1 MQSVIGENASDE
13 AVREYVWS
21 TLKGGQVVPGY
32 GHAVLRK
39 TDPRYMAQREFALK
53 HLPEDSLFKLVNQVY
68 TIVPDVLLEVSVGF
82 LSLYSSPQLG
92 TQAGKAKNPWPN
104 VDAHSGVLLTH
115 YGLTQMEFYTVLFGV
130 SRAFGVAAQLIW
142 DRALGA
148 RVYISA
154 PHPRTAVLD
163 HFCSTGASQVVLHR
177 LHPEDVC
184 QQKLIGLSD
193 TRLAFR
199 IFTILRT
206 LFRILFV
213 RGPPE
218 FRLILTTLLTPSCP
232 MCAPCSRPSDRK
244 LGFSILTRLMRR
256 LVNYVVQHA
265 KL

>member
-68 TIVPDVLLEVSVGF
+68 TIVPDVLLEVSVGVSSVS
-82 LSLYSSPQLG
+82 SLPQFG

-148 RVYISA
+148 RVYTPAS
-154 PHPRTAVLD
+154 HVRTTNSN
-163 HFCSTGASQVVLHR
+163 HSCSTGAPQVVLHG
-177 LHPEDVC
+177 LDPEDVC
-184 QQKLIGLSD
+184 QQKLDRLPESG
-193 TRLAFR
+193 LAFR
-199 IFTILRT
+199 IFTIRYICWRAT
-206 LFRILFV
+206 GI
-213 RGPPE
+213 
-218 FRLILTTLLTPSCP
+218 
-232 MCAPCSRPSDRK
+232 
-244 LGFSILTRLMRR
+244 
-256 LVNYVVQHA
+256 
-265 KL
+265 

>member
-1 MQSVIGENASDE
+1 MQNSIGENASDE

-53 HLPEDSLFKLVNQVY
+53 RLPEDPLFKLVNQVY
-68 TIVPDVLLEVSVGF
+68 TIVPDVLLEVSFCFCF
-82 LSLYSSPQLG
+82 LYPFFQPG

-148 RVYISA
+148 RVYISDSRG
-154 PHPRTAVLD
+154 RTNDSKSLVALERPKSY
-163 HFCSTGASQVVLHR
+163 STASI
-177 LHPEDVC
+177 
-184 QQKLIGLSD
+184 QKMF
-193 TRLAFR
+193 AN
-199 IFTILRT
+199 
-206 LFRILFV
+206 
-213 RGPPE
+213 
-218 FRLILTTLLTPSCP
+218 
-232 MCAPCSRPSDRK
+232 K
-244 LGFSILTRLMRR
+244 
-256 LVNYVVQHA
+256 N
-265 KL
+265 